1 MLYFPT
7 MDVCTVYIAFNC
19 VLWFEVSPG
28 HFYICYCVQQ
38 TLFHIAI
45 SIRPLSENITF
56 ICTPLETGQKNSPVS
71 VFLPV
76 SKTRTN

>member
-45 SIRPLSENITF
+45 SIKYCPRGHFNIGHYYGLQVYT
-56 ICTPLETGQKNSPVS
+56 VHS
-71 VFLPV
+71 VTHAIRL
-76 SKTRTN
+76 KK